1 MYIKNES
8 TMKLFK
14 VFHKNFNV
22 DDDDT
27 RTTTAY
33 TDTFKKMFVECI
45 QGGIESVSFSS
56 FNANNTFSRCH
67 LDIIARVHCSM
78 LCKQHSNIIIVFFA
92 LYSSL

>member
-27 RTTTAY
+27 TTTTTAY
-33 TDTFKKMFVECI
+33 TDTF
-45 QGGIESVSFSS
+45 
-56 FNANNTFSRCH
+56 
-67 LDIIARVHCSM
+67 
-78 LCKQHSNIIIVFFA
+78 
-92 LYSSL
+92 